1 MKRGLLIWVPL
12 AVFVGL
18 AGLVLYGLY
27 RPDSTVIRSALVG
40 KPLPDFRLAP
50 ITPGKPGLAAADMK
64 GGVRLLNVF
73 GSWCIPCIA
82 EAPQLMAL
90 KKRGVQIDAIAIR
103 DTGPAVQRFLSENGD
118 PYARIGDDPRSQVQ
132 LSLGSSGVPE
142 TFVIDAQGRI
152 ALQHVGPIN
161 PSDIDGILKAVE
173 DAK

>member
-1 MKRGLLIWVPL
+1 MNRRLLIWTPL
-12 AVFVGL
+12 AVFAAL
-18 AGLVLYGLY
+18 AALVLYGLF
-27 RPDSTVIRSALVG
+27 RPDNTVIRSALVG
-40 KPLPDFRLAP
+40 KPLPDFALAP
-50 ITPGKPGLAAADMK
+50 IAPGKPGLATADMK

-73 GSWCIPCIA
+73 GSWCVPCIA

-90 KKRGVQIDAIAIR
+90 KERGVQIDAIAIR
-103 DTGPAVQRFLSENGD
+103 DTAPAVQRFLNENGD

-142 TFVIDAQGRI
+142 TFVIDAQGKI

-161 PSDIDGILKAVE
+161 ANDIDDILKAVE